1 MLEVARLE
9 DARVLR
15 GGSWNNNEPA
25 NLLSSYRNN
34 NTPDNRNNNNGFRV
48 VLSDD
53 EFSRSRYRVMAR
65 FRWAGRRG
73 GPVPRSRLTG
83 LSTPRRSRGQ
93 DAVAAVD
100 SRPWVGAELH
110 GGFSSKNG
118 V

>member
-53 EFSRSRYRVMAR
+53 EFSRSRYRIMAR
-65 FRWAGRRG
+65 CPLGREAWRTGAKKPTNRPFHAPEKPGTRRGGRRG
-73 GPVPRSRLTG
+73 
-83 LSTPRRSRGQ
+83 Q
-93 DAVAAVD
+93 
-100 SRPWVGAELH
+100 
-110 GGFSSKNG
+110 
-118 V
+118 